1 MLTATDLVFRAG
13 SRALIDQVSARFESG
28 RLHLI
33 IGPNGAGK
41 STLIRVL
48 SRLLRPAEGQV
59 MYDGV
64 DVAHASERTLAQR
77 RAVLSQAVEVA
88 FSIPV
93 RELVMMGR
101 YPHFGARPGAG
112 DLEICDEVMQFFD
125 VTDMADRSY
134 GTLSGGEKQ
143 RVQFA
148 RVLAQI
154 WRPLDGVARHLFL
167 DEPLTFLDIRHQID
181 FMDKIRTF
189 ALQAD
194 VVVVG
199 VVHDLNLAV
208 RFADRL
214 LLLHHGRILADGSTR
229 DVLTADHLR
238 TAFEASPVLLTNP
251 ATGHSHL
258 VFEGGNREPA

>member
-1 MLTATDLVFRAG
+1 MLTATDLVFRASG
-13 SRALIDQVSARFESG
+13 RVLIDHFSACFEPG

-33 IGPNGAGK
+33 MGANGAGK
-41 STLIRVL
+41 STLIKL
-48 SRLLRPAEGQV
+48 LARLLRPDEGRV
-59 MYDGV
+59 LYDGG
-64 DVAHASERTLAQR
+64 DVARSSERQLAQR

-101 YPHFGARPGAG
+101 YPHFGARPGSD
-112 DLEICDEVMQFFD
+112 DLQISEEVMRFFD
-125 VTDMADRSY
+125 VAYMADRSY

-154 WRPLDGVARHLFL
+154 WRPLDGLNRYLFL

-181 FMDKIRTF
+181 FMEKVRAF
-189 ALQAD
+189 ASQED
-194 VVVVG
+194 VLVVG
-199 VVHDLNLAV
+199 VVHDLNLAA

-214 LLLHHGRILADGSTR
+214 LLLHQGRILADGSTR
-229 DVLTADHLR
+229 EVLTGEHLR
-238 TAFEASPVLLTNP
+238 TAFDVSPVLLTNP
-251 ATGHSHL
+251 ATGNAHL
-258 VFEGGNREPA
+258 VFEGGNRDR